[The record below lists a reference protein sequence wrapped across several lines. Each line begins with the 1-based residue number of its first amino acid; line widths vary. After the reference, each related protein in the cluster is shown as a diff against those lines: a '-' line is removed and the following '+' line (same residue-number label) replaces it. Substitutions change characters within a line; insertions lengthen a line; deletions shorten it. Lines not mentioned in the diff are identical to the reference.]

1 MGTTDQSVTSSEN
14 VMNRVEC
21 VLDIDPGKHQ
31 VFLMHCP
38 VTLPLNF
45 ASHPWFVCNER
56 GNISRWEVLDRKNE
70 HDDSWG
76 YIQRDYFPI
85 ESGIEV
91 IPFIRKEPLWK
102 GELLATIEG
111 DRAKEIIDLLRESAT
126 RYPYRDTYSLVGIN
140 SNTYAQWVLDHFD
153 DVDASLPINSIGKHA
168 TKRSIRLLSRRL
180 RERASKR
187 REQIRIW
194 SANKKMASKIRALA
208 DKIEKL

>member
-1 MGTTDQSVTSSEN
+1 
-14 VMNRVEC
+14 
-21 VLDIDPGKHQ
+21 
-31 VFLMHCP
+31 MHCP
-38 VTLPLNF
+38 VTLPLSF

-70 HDDSWG
+70 HDESWG

-111 DRAKEIIDLLRESAT
+111 DQAKEIIDLLGESAT

-153 DVDASLPINSIGKHA
+153 DIDVSLPINSIGKHA

-180 RERASKR
+180 RERVKR
-187 REQIRIW
+187 RRERAHVRLDTGLSFSHIREW
-194 SANKKMASKIRALA
+194 VH
-208 DKIEKL
+208 KIEKR